1 MHDVVT
7 NVVTILY
14 TLKKDKHQTN
24 IYPKRR
30 LAGCLV
36 SGEEGSDRRNE
47 KWEIKMNNPTKK
59 GKYRL

>member
-7 NVVTILY
+7 NVVKIMY